1 MSMIDSRLKPNTT
14 VPAGSAQVPGSSG
27 PRWRIRCDACAMA
40 SAAACPPLVGSAPAT
55 AATKASSPHIADKY
69 AAKRRPLMDAANWA
83 APVCRTTRSRQ
94 PAGLRTAVLRAWSTL
109 RSIRRAGQPAVPL
122 TGGCALSAQLVNQGG
137 ATVTSRGPG
146 CSQGLWKS
154 RSAGVRRPV
163 LAGMLGLLAV
173 SLSGCSWSD
182 AFALGWP
189 RGITTEGDW
198 NRQLWIGAVIASLV
212 VGVPLWGLMF
222 WSIAFHRHKATDT
235 ELPRQFGYN
244 MPLELV
250 LTVTPFLII
259 SVLFYFTVVVQEKM
273 LHLASDP
280 EVVVDVTSFQWNWKF
295 GYQKVD
301 FKDGTLKY
309 DGADPARKAAMVSKP
324 EGKDT
329 HGEERVGP
337 VRGLNT
343 EDRTYLNFDKVET
356 VGTSTEIPVLVLPA
370 GKRIEF
376 QLASAD
382 VIHGFWVP
390 EFLFKRDV
398 MPDPAANHSVNVFQ
412 VEQIN
417 RTGAFVG
424 RCAEMCGT
432 YHSMMNFEVRVVQPN
447 DFKAYL
453 LQRSAGKTNA
463 QALQGIAQ
471 SPLAVTTHPFDTRRG
486 ELAPQASK

>member
-1 MSMIDSRLKPNTT
+1 VIP
-14 VPAGSAQVPGSSG
+14 
-27 PRWRIRCDACAMA
+27 
-40 SAAACPPLVGSAPAT
+40 
-55 AATKASSPHIADKY
+55 
-69 AAKRRPLMDAANWA
+69 
-83 APVCRTTRSRQ
+83 
-94 PAGLRTAVLRAWSTL
+94 
-109 RSIRRAGQPAVPL
+109 
-122 TGGCALSAQLVNQGG
+122 
-137 ATVTSRGPG
+137 RGPG
-146 CSQGLWKS
+146 RSPGLVGR
-154 RSAGVRRPV
+154 RSAGSRRFRLAV
-163 LAGMLGLLAV
+163 LTGLLGILAV
-173 SLSGCSWSD
+173 SLSGCSWSEV
-182 AFALGWP
+182 FGLGWP
-189 RGITTEGDW
+189 RGITPEADY

-212 VGVPLWGLMF
+212 VGAIVWGLIF
-222 WSIAFHRHKATDT
+222 WSSAFHRHKATDT

-280 EVVVDVTSFQWNWKF
+280 EVVVDITSFQWNWKF

-301 FKDGTLKY
+301 FKDGTLHY

-324 EGKDT
+324 EGKDA
-329 HGEERVGP
+329 HGEEIVGA
-337 VRGLNT
+337 VRGLNR

-376 QLASAD
+376 QMASAD
-382 VIHGFWVP
+382 VIHAFWVP

-398 MPDPAANHSVNVFQ
+398 MPNPEANHSVNKFQ
-412 VEQIN
+412 VSDIN

-453 LQRSAGKTNA
+453 QQRIAGKTNA
-463 QALQGIAQ
+463 QALLAIAQ
-471 SPLAVTTHPFDTRRG
+471 SPVAVTTHPFDTRRG
-486 ELAPQASK
+486 EHVPQASK

>member
-1 MSMIDSRLKPNTT
+1 M
-14 VPAGSAQVPGSSG
+14 
-27 PRWRIRCDACAMA
+27 
-40 SAAACPPLVGSAPAT
+40 
-55 AATKASSPHIADKY
+55 
-69 AAKRRPLMDAANWA
+69 
-83 APVCRTTRSRQ
+83 
-94 PAGLRTAVLRAWSTL
+94 
-109 RSIRRAGQPAVPL
+109 
-122 TGGCALSAQLVNQGG
+122 
-137 ATVTSRGPG
+137 TSRGPG
-146 CSQGLWKS
+146 CSQGLLGS
-154 RSAGVRRPV
+154 RSAGFRRLRLPV
-163 LAGMLGLLAV
+163 LAGMLGVLTV
-173 SLSGCSWSD
+173 SLSGCSWSE
-182 AFALGWP
+182 ALSLGWP
-189 RGITTEGDW
+189 RGITPEADF

-212 VGVPLWGLMF
+212 VGVIVWGLIF
-222 WSIAFHRHKATDT
+222 WTSAFHRKKATDT

-280 EVVVDVTSFQWNWKF
+280 EVVVDVTPFQWNWKF

-324 EGKDT
+324 EGKDKR
-329 HGEERVGP
+329 GEELVGP
-337 VRGLNT
+337 IRGLNT

-356 VGTSTEIPVLVLPA
+356 VGTSTEIPILVLPA

-390 EFLFKRDV
+390 EFLFKRDA
-398 MPDPAANHSVNVFQ
+398 MPYPAANHSVNVFQ
-412 VEQIN
+412 VEQIT

-453 LQRSAGKTNA
+453 QQRIGGKTNA
-463 QALQGIAQ
+463 QALQAIAQ
-471 SPLAVTTHPFDTRRG
+471 SPVAVTTHPFDTRRG
-486 ELAPQASK
+486 EMAPQASK

>member
-1 MSMIDSRLKPNTT
+1 
-14 VPAGSAQVPGSSG
+14 
-27 PRWRIRCDACAMA
+27 
-40 SAAACPPLVGSAPAT
+40 
-55 AATKASSPHIADKY
+55 
-69 AAKRRPLMDAANWA
+69 
-83 APVCRTTRSRQ
+83 
-94 PAGLRTAVLRAWSTL
+94 
-109 RSIRRAGQPAVPL
+109 
-122 TGGCALSAQLVNQGG
+122 
-137 ATVTSRGPG
+137 VTPRGPG
-146 CSQGLWKS
+146 RSQGLLGS
-154 RSAGVRRPV
+154 RLAGCRRLRLPV
-163 LAGMLGLLAV
+163 LAGMLGVLTV
-173 SLSGCSWSD
+173 SLSGCSWSE
-182 AFALGWP
+182 ALALGWP
-189 RGITTEGDW
+189 RGITPEADF
-198 NRQLWIGAVIASLV
+198 NRQLWIGAVVASLV
-212 VGVPLWGLMF
+212 VGVIVWGLIF
-222 WSIAFHRHKATDT
+222 WTSAFHRKKATDT

-301 FKDGTLKY
+301 FKDGTLHY

-324 EGKDT
+324 EGIDKR
-329 HGEERVGP
+329 GEELVGP
-337 VRGLNT
+337 IRGFNT

-376 QLASAD
+376 QMASAD
-382 VIHGFWVP
+382 VVHAFWVP

-412 VEQIN
+412 VAEIN

-453 LQRSAGKTNA
+453 QQRIAGKTNA
-463 QALQGIAQ
+463 QALQAIAQ
-471 SPLAVTTHPFDTRRG
+471 SPFAVTTHPFDTRRG
-486 ELAPQASK
+486 QLAPQASK